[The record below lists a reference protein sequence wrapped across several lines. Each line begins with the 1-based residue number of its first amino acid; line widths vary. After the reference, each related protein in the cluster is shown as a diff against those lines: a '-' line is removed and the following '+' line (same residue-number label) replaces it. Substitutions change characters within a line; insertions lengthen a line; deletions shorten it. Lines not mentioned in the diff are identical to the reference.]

1 MEIATLV
8 CNNGLNY
15 DITFQTYSMYEYL
28 KKQGNQVQIVD
39 YNFLNKDDR
48 KTEMLYDFL
57 YNNAILTFN
66 RYKDINQLDENLPL
80 ADKFIVLNGEYNEL
94 SLQMSGNNNI
104 AYGVKTSLSDI
115 DKLSENFSKIST
127 FYETKDENIKRVIDP
142 IFLLSREEWYDI
154 INQGSNIELPADY
167 ILIYSDIVT
176 SEMLNYAFNISN
188 QSGSKIYIVA
198 DKIKQVFYRGKRV
211 RNVKPLDLLN
221 LILNSQ
227 DVITSCDDGIKF
239 SVLFEKKL
247 HIFSNEEESQ
257 IELINDLNLRK
268 RIVNNSNQALSLN
281 TEYSDSYKEIDKLR
295 KNSFEFLEA

>member
-1 MEIATLV
+1 
-8 CNNGLNY
+8 
-15 DITFQTYSMYEYL
+15 
-28 KKQGNQVQIVD
+28 
-39 YNFLNKDDR
+39 
-48 KTEMLYDFL
+48 
-57 YNNAILTFN
+57 
-66 RYKDINQLDENLPL
+66 
-80 ADKFIVLNGEYNEL
+80 
-94 SLQMSGNNNI
+94 
-104 AYGVKTSLSDI
+104 
-115 DKLSENFSKIST
+115 
-127 FYETKDENIKRVIDP
+127 
-142 IFLLSREEWYDI
+142 
-154 INQGSNIELPADY
+154 
-167 ILIYSDIVT
+167 
-176 SEMLNYAFNISN
+176 MLNYAFNISN

-221 LILNSQ
+221 LILNAQ